1 MHNVVLIERVTIR
14 SISLWLWM
22 LCWREKEF
30 RLRICQ
36 MKRNRSFWTL
46 TIWSWTLTMSRIALT
61 RYTEFGIK
69 LFSVPQNII
78 WDNIYRKDLTQDM
91 KKIFLN
97 GIVLLMFIF
106 FTTPSVSSS
115 QQGRSATTSEQYF
128 SENGDRRQSWA
139 ELRESNLD
147 FHNELHHCSD
157 DDHFQHP
164 LLVLDRGRR
173 SAQSLFKIYALPYF
187 RSEHHFHLP
196 TTEHGPSPC
205 DGSHLRR

>member
-1 MHNVVLIERVTIR
+1 
-14 SISLWLWM
+14 
-22 LCWREKEF
+22 
-30 RLRICQ
+30 
-36 MKRNRSFWTL
+36 
-46 TIWSWTLTMSRIALT
+46 MSRIALT

-128 SENGDRRQSWA
+128 SENGDRRQS
-139 ELRESNLD
+139 
-147 FHNELHHCSD
+147 
-157 DDHFQHP
+157 
-164 LLVLDRGRR
+164 
-173 SAQSLFKIYALPYF
+173 
-187 RSEHHFHLP
+187 
-196 TTEHGPSPC
+196 
-205 DGSHLRR
+205 